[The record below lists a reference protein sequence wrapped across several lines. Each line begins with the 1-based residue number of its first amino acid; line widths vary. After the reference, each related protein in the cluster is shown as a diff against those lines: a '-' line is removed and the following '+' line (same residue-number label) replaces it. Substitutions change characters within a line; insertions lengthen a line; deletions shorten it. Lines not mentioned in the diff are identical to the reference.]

1 MVMVLFSL
9 FLAFFSQRR
18 YGGKVMRRLILVAA
32 LVLAILAG
40 TLGGLREVA
49 AADATP
55 YSCTA
60 EGRGLAVAASGLTKK
75 QAEAFQESYEAQ
87 GASVECKKKPSAT
100 AVSR

>member
-1 MVMVLFSL
+1 
-9 FLAFFSQRR
+9 
-18 YGGKVMRRLILVAA
+18 MRRLIVVAA

-40 TLGGLREVA
+40 SLGGYSRAVA
-49 AADATP
+49 AADAP

-60 EGRGLAVAASGLTKK
+60 TGPGLTVAASGLTKE

-87 GASVECKKKPSAT
+87 GASVKCKKKPSAT